1 MLHAGRI
8 LSRRGKARAFPP
20 LTKLVPALLVVAALA
35 AGPACES
42 VAPYAAIVD
51 GERIS
56 KTALDNELKA
66 ILGNPE
72 YLASLEQAQAGRG
85 LAVRGRGNGTV
96 DAAFVAQVLTRRIYL
111 ELIHQEVVRRKL
123 RLSDAE
129 LDRAR
134 QDLTESLGGD
144 KVLKKFDSGYIDEIV
159 RSSAE
164 VNVLQQ
170 ALAGKGV
177 SDADVEK
184 FYADNQEQYART
196 CVSHILVETKAQ
208 ADSVRTRLAAG
219 GDFAQIAAAESK
231 DTGSAAQGGSL
242 DCLTATETASFVAP
256 FRDAI
261 PKLAVNEVS
270 VPVETQ
276 FGFHVIKVTAR
287 EVQSLED
294 VRDDIRRQ
302 LSGSEAGAAFDT
314 FLIGAIEDAKVDV
327 NPRYGEFVKNP
338 GEQPRVVPPRMPSTT
353 VAEGPDGPDG
363 PGAPGAPGAPGGP
376 GGAEP
381 EAEPH
386 TDGE

>member
-276 FGFHVIKVTAR
+276 FGFHVIKLAERKDVPFEEANPGIRNFLTAR
-287 EVQSLED
+287 QRDERQQAFVAQVKGKSKIEVL
-294 VRDDIRRQ
+294 
-302 LSGSEAGAAFDT
+302 F
-314 FLIGAIEDAKVDV
+314 
-327 NPRYGEFVKNP
+327 
-338 GEQPRVVPPRMPSTT
+338 
-353 VAEGPDGPDG
+353 
-363 PGAPGAPGAPGGP
+363 
-376 GGAEP
+376 
-381 EAEPH
+381 
-386 TDGE
+386 